1 LEAIAPPKKILN
13 PIFTR
18 LFIDFC
24 KRIKTYKEFLN
35 EYELHELTPFYS
47 INYDDLKAE
56 QRLYKNQMNHM
67 KMNLSEVTELF
78 LENNFHIALSSINDL
93 LKILWTIPVNSCQ
106 CERSFSCLKRL
117 KTYLRNSMG
126 QERLSGIAL
135 LNIERNFEINLDQ
148 IVTDFIVKKYIR
160 KTIF

>member
-1 LEAIAPPKKILN
+1 V
-13 PIFTR
+13 
-18 LFIDFC
+18 C
-24 KRIKTYKEFLN
+24 SGSKRIKIYKEFLN
-35 EYELHELTPFYS
+35 EYELHELTQFYS

-56 QRLYKNQMNHM
+56 QRLYKNQMNHT
-67 KMNLSEVTELF
+67 KMNLSEVTKLF
-78 LENNFHIALSSINDL
+78 LENNFHITLLSMNEL

-106 CERSFSCLKRL
+106 CERSFLYLKRL
-117 KTYLRNSMG
+117 KTYLRNSMV

-148 IVTDFIVKKYIR
+148 IVSDFIVKKDIR